1 MTRLRSMLLTVG
13 AVAGSL
19 CLLVALAGMLF
30 DVKPLVFRSG
40 SMGPEIPAGALA
52 LSRPA
57 DAADLRVGDVVS
69 VISTDHARVT
79 HRVVGID
86 GTGEARVLT
95 LQGDGN
101 SSPDAEAYQVSEA
114 DRVFWSV
121 PWVGH
126 AVAWLGS
133 PLGRFVLGGL
143 TVGILAFV
151 CWPRREDG
159 GRRRGGRRA
168 AMVAVPV
175 AAGLVVSQST
185 GTSASFTDAAAATS
199 GPVAA
204 HTVESQ
210 TQPTCQ
216 NVDGLLS
223 LGNVARI
230 TWAHS
235 GNRYEYYWELRNAG
249 SGAVV
254 SSDTVG
260 GGQEQGSTVTLV
272 IDAGM
277 VSTNTDY
284 DVVVRARLTGTT
296 TWVAATTTTTPV
308 RRASVVIIG
317 ASFRC
322 GHA

>member
-1 MTRLRSMLLTVG
+1 MTRLRSLLLTVG
-13 AVAGSL
+13 AVVGSL

-57 DAADLRVGDVVS
+57 DATDLRVGDVVS
-69 VISTDHARVT
+69 VISTHRVT

-95 LQGDGN
+95 LQGDRN
-101 SSPDAEAYQVSEA
+101 PSPDEETYQVSEA

-126 AVAWLGS
+126 AVAWLSS

-143 TVGILAFV
+143 SVGILAFV

-168 AMVAVPV
+168 ATVAVPV
-175 AAGLVVSQST
+175 AAALVVSQST
-185 GTSASFTDAAAATS
+185 GTSASFADAAAATS
-199 GPVAA
+199 APVTA
-204 HTVESQ
+204 HTVVSQ
-210 TQPTCQ
+210 AQPVCQ
-216 NVDGLLS
+216 NADGILG
-223 LGNVARI
+223 LGNVARL
-230 TWAHS
+230 TWTHV
-235 GNRYEYYWELRNAG
+235 NERYDYRWELQDT
-249 SGAVV
+249 SGAWVAGGA
-254 SSDTVG
+254 VG
-260 GGQEQGSTVTLV
+260 GGQARGSTVTLD
-272 IDAGM
+272 ITTAM
-277 VSTNTDY
+277 VSTSDADY
-284 DVVVRARLTGTT
+284 NVVVLARLTGAT
-296 TWVAATTTTTPV
+296 TWVAAMTTTTPV
-308 RRASVVIIG
+308 RRTSVVVIG
-317 ASFRC
+317 ASVRC